1 MIQQINTPASAYE
14 VVILGGGM
22 VGLSLA
28 NQLIEKGITSNIAI
42 IDKENALGLHSSGRN
57 SGVLHAGIYY
67 KPNTLKAKVCVDG
80 AKRLAQWIQE
90 RNLPFKQCGKIII
103 PTKEH
108 LDCQLDELLKRGR
121 SNGARVELWNEA
133 ELKQT
138 APEVRSA
145 SGRALWSPNTAVVK
159 PLKVVQ
165 ALQQELAAQGV
176 CFLLGETTW
185 NHNKQTQKIS
195 LRSGES
201 ISYGH
206 LFNCAGLQADH
217 IAHQFGVGEGYSL
230 MPFKGYYWQIKS
242 ACPIQPSTNIY
253 PVPDLAVPFLGIH
266 FTPSADEQATV
277 SIGPTATPAWGREH
291 YRGFRGIEPSMALR
305 NAGILAKQYLLNQNN
320 FRRYVHEQAFLSLP
334 PLLIQAARELIPTIK
349 QEDIEMSP
357 KVAIRSQLFN
367 QQTQRLEDDFLCLPA
382 DHSTHILNAISPAF
396 TASFALADLILERSG
411 LIRPTP

>member
-1 MIQQINTPASAYE
+1 MIQQIDQPSIAYD

-42 IDKENALGLHSSGRN
+42 IDKEHALGMHSSGRN

-67 KPNTLKAKVCVDG
+67 KSNSLKAHVCVNG
-80 AKRLAQWIQE
+80 ARRLGQWIQE
-90 RNLPFKQCGKIII
+90 RNLKFKQCGKIII

-108 LDCQLDELLKRGR
+108 LDSQLDELLKRGQA
-121 SNGARVELWNEA
+121 NGAKVELWNEA
-133 ELKQT
+133 DLKQA

-165 ALQQELAAQGV
+165 ELQQELTKQGV
-176 CFLLGETTW
+176 RFVLGEASWELAKIT
-185 NHNKQTQKIS
+185 HNIS
-195 LRSGES
+195 LNSGEE

-206 LFNCAGLQADH
+206 LFNCSGLQADH
-217 IAHQFGVGEGYSL
+217 IAHKFGVGETYSL
-230 MPFKGYYWQIKS
+230 MPFKGFYWQIKPTS
-242 ACPIQPSTNIY
+242 KIQPSTNIY
-253 PVPDLAVPFLGIH
+253 PVPDLAVPFLGVH
-266 FTPSADEQATV
+266 FTPSADEQPIV

-291 YRGFRGIEPSMALR
+291 YKGFKGIEAGMAMR
-305 NAGILAKQYLLNQNN
+305 NAGILSKQYLLNRNN

-334 PLLIQAARELIPTIK
+334 PLLLQAAQELIPAITR
-349 QEDIEMSP
+349 EDIEISP

-367 QQTQRLEDDFLCLPA
+367 QQTQRLEDDFLCLPGPQ
-382 DHSTHILNAISPAF
+382 STHILNAISPAF

-411 LIRPTP
+411 LLTPTP